1 MTDEAG
7 NNSFRGRGL
16 FAKYVFSLVG
26 LVLFVLAVNSAI
38 ETYFI
43 YRETQSS
50 LVSAMAEK
58 AETTASRIQQVMEDT
73 ERQITF
79 VTRGSARPEQRRT
92 DYALLLQ
99 QLPSVYEIISV
110 GEDGRERFR
119 LRQ

>member
-1 MTDEAG
+1 MTDDAG

-43 YRETQSS
+43 YRSTQSS

-58 AETTASRIQQVMEDT
+58 ADTTSSRIQQFMEDT
-73 ERQITF
+73 ERQVTF
-79 VTRGSARPEQRRT
+79 VTRASAKPEQRRN

-99 QLPSVYEIISV
+99 QVPAVYEV
-110 GEDGRERFR
+110 
-119 LRQ
+119 